1 MHVGR
6 THPPLQKRGPEGRY
20 RHQPGGGGLQQGS
33 EERVEHPFRRRRGQG
48 PVGRGRPDQPVERRA
63 GDRLPV
69 RCAREGLDRGH
80 RQQPAQHA
88 RHRGEGQPLS
98 DQQGILHGDGQPPA
112 RRHVPRKKRG
122 VAISFDSRYHSREF
136 AEHAARILGAHG
148 IHVYLFDDL
157 RPTPELSF
165 AVRHLNTFAGIN
177 ITASHNAKQYNGYK
191 VYGEDGAQMAPE
203 NANRLFAYAQKVDDI
218 FGVKA
223 APVEELRAKG
233 TLQLIGE
240 DVDEAYL
247 AHLKDVTVD
256 PEMVKA
262 NANKLKIIY
271 TPLHGT
277 GKMLYDRA
285 FRQGGFDN
293 VIPVPSQSIIDPE
306 FPTTIKPNPE
316 YRDVFEPGFK
326 LANEVDANVII
337 ATDPDADRMGA
348 AVRKSDGDFQVLTGN
363 QIATLMAYYLLVH
376 MKENGTLSSDY
387 ELVTSVVSSALPF
400 KIADDFGIKTKHVL
414 TGFKYIGEEVDRMN
428 KENDG
433 KFLMGFEESYGYLF
447 KPFARDKDAMQGAL
461 MFAEVASY
469 YASKGMTVF
478 DGLQEIWQKY
488 GVAYEI
494 TRAIEMPGIGGQ
506 KKMAELMSKLRKE
519 HLTEINGA
527 KVVKIQDFETQET
540 IEGNKKTP
548 LTGFPKSNVLK
559 YFLDDET
566 WVALRPSGTEPVIKA
581 YVGVNKK
588 DIETAEKAAEEYQ
601 DALANLLK

>member
-1 MHVGR
+1 MNAEETFELWQKADNLPDYLQEQLDELSKDPKWVADAFGQDINFGTAGMRGRLEPGTNRINLFTVGR
-6 THPPLQKRGPEGRY
+6 VT
-20 RHQPGGGGLQQGS
+20 
-33 EERVEHPFRRRRGQG
+33 
-48 PVGRGRPDQPVERRA
+48 
-63 GDRLPV
+63 
-69 RCAREGLDRGH
+69 EGLARLIDENGEE
-80 RQQPAQHA
+80 AQ
-88 RHRGEGQPLS
+88 
-98 DQQGILHGDGQPPA
+98 
-112 RRHVPRKKRG
+112 KRG

-136 AEHAARILGAHG
+136 AEYAARILATHG

-165 AVRHLNTFAGIN
+165 AVRYLHTFAGIN

-191 VYGEDGAQMAPE
+191 AYGEDGAQMAPE
-203 NANRLFAYAQKVDDI
+203 NADRLFSYAQKVKDI
-218 FGVKA
+218 FHIKA
-223 APVEELRAKG
+223 DNVAKLRANG

-247 AHLKDVTVD
+247 AELKKVNIDTD
-256 PEMVKA
+256 LIKK
-262 NANKLKIIY
+262 NAEKLKIIY

-316 YRDVFEPGFK
+316 YRDVFKPGFK
-326 LANEVDANVII
+326 LADEVDANVII

-348 AVRKSDGDFQVLTGN
+348 AVRKEDGDFQVLTGN

-376 MKENGTLSSDY
+376 LKESGKLSNDY
-387 ELVTSVVSSALPF
+387 EIVTSVVSSALPF

-428 KENDG
+428 KAGDA

-469 YASKGMTVF
+469 YASRNMTVF
-478 DGLQEIWQKY
+478 DGLKEIWQKY

-506 KKMAELMSKLRKE
+506 KKMAELMSKLRNE

-527 KVVKIQDFETQET
+527 KVIKIQDFLKKET
-540 IEGNKKTP
+540 IENGKVTP
-548 LTGFPKSNVLK
+548 LEGFPESNVLK

-566 WVALRPSGTEPVIKA
+566 WVALRPSGTELVIKA
-581 YVGVNKK
+581 YVGVNRAT
-588 DIETAEKAAEEYQ
+588 IEEAEKAAEDYQ
-601 DALANLLK
+601 AVLAKLLK

>member
-1 MHVGR
+1 MNAQDTLKQWQQASGLPDYLKEQLNNLSQDKDWVEDAFGQDINFGTAGMRGKLEPGSNRINLFTIGR
-6 THPPLQKRGPEGRY
+6 VT
-20 RHQPGGGGLQQGS
+20 
-33 EERVEHPFRRRRGQG
+33 
-48 PVGRGRPDQPVERRA
+48 
-63 GDRLPV
+63 
-69 RCAREGLDRGH
+69 EGL
-80 RQQPAQHA
+80 A
-88 RHRGEGQPLS
+88 RLIEENGEE
-98 DQQGILHGDGQPPA
+98 A
-112 RRHVPRKKRG
+112 KKRG

-148 IHVYLFDDL
+148 IKTYLFDDL

-165 AVRHLNTFAGIN
+165 AVRYLKTFAGIN

-203 NANRLFAYAQKVDDI
+203 NADRLFAYAQKVTDI
-218 FGVKA
+218 FSVAA
-223 APVEELRAKG
+223 APVEELRASG
-233 TLQLIGE
+233 ILQLIGE
-240 DVDEAYL
+240 DIDEAYL
-247 AHLKDVTVD
+247 AHLKEVTFD
-256 PEMVKA
+256 PEMVKD

-326 LANEVDANVII
+326 LADKVDANVII

-348 AVRKSDGDFQVLTGN
+348 AVRKSDGEFQVLTGN
-363 QIATLMAYYLLVH
+363 QIATLMAYYLLEH
-376 MKENGTLSSDY
+376 MKENGTLASDY
-387 ELVTSVVSSALPF
+387 ELVTSIVSSALPF
-400 KIADDFGIKTKHVL
+400 KIAKDFGIRIKSVL

-428 KENDG
+428 KEQDG
-433 KFLMGFEESYGYLF
+433 QFLMGFEESYGYLF

-488 GVAYEI
+488 GVSYEI

-506 KKMAELMSKLRKE
+506 KKMTQLMEKLRSE
-519 HLTEINGA
+519 HLDQINDT
-527 KVVKIQDFETQET
+527 KVIKIEDFETQKSIDENG
-540 IEGNKKTP
+540 EKA
-548 LTGFPKSNVLK
+548 LTGFPVSNVLK
-559 YFLDDET
+559 YYLEDDT

-581 YVGVNKK
+581 YVGVNKPTVEEAEK
-588 DIETAEKAAEEYQ
+588 TAEDYQ
-601 DALANLLK
+601 NALGKLLKN